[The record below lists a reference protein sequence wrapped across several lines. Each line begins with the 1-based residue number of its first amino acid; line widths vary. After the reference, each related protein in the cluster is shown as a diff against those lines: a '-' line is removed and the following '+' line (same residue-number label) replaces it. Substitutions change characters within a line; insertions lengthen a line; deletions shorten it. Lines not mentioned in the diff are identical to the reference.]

1 MLQQILDQMYI
12 DPELMAELS
21 EDQKQILFYKMR
33 QEQIRRWKTHEEQ
46 MEAEDKNPTCMK
58 TGKKKVQ
65 FMKARDGSDWVWVMG
80 EHPNDKSIEQILQ
93 EEALLTAAKLA
104 EAEAK
109 ILREKEEAEL
119 QKRLEEERQR
129 LQKEKEERENEMK
142 RQQEEAALYQSIKE
156 ARLALERMEL
166 EKKRQEEEERKR
178 LAEIEHSINSKQD
191 GRVSNKSQSLILN
204 SPFLSE
210 KEKEAKRKSREFSDL
225 MREKRSSEIYTSLLK
240 KRESMEKL
248 AEENQS
254 EVETNW
260 QEQEKKA
267 KEAELQMREKARQ
280 ARTEYRESLRRSMNI
295 LQATQVLQN
304 STKPAPSNNKPPLP
318 PKKHLIVTSAPG
330 ITNKKPRPLRPK
342 NREQVVSWFQK
353 DEKQKGSGLDPKTGK
368 VAEWFHGIINRSEAE
383 AILQDKKSG
392 SFLIRVSERVWGY
405 TLSLKETS
413 GLKHFLIDASDL
425 GYQFFGAD
433 QTIHDSLAS
442 LVLFHKDN
450 AITVSGQEKLLYPFL
465 CRCHEVIM

>member
-33 QEQIRRWKTHEEQ
+33 QEQIRRWKIHEEQ
-46 MEAEDKNPTCMK
+46 MEVEDKNP

-109 ILREKEEAEL
+109 VLREKEEAEL

-166 EKKRQEEEERKR
+166 EKKRQEEEEKKR
-178 LAEIEHSINSKQD
+178 LAEIE
-191 GRVSNKSQSLILN
+191 
-204 SPFLSE
+204 E
-210 KEKEAKRKSREFSDL
+210 KEKEAKRRSREFSDL

-295 LQATQVLQN
+295 LQATQFLQN
-304 STKPAPSNNKPPLP
+304 STKPAPPNNKPPLP

-450 AITVSGQEKLLYPFL
+450 PITFVSLP
-465 CRCHEVIM
+465 

>member
-46 MEAEDKNPTCMK
+46 MEAEDKNPTHK
-58 TGKKKVQ
+58 QVFVLVATLTGKKKVQ
-65 FMKARDGSDWVWVMG
+65 FMKARDGGDWVWVMG

-109 ILREKEEAEL
+109 VLREKEEAEL

-260 QEQEKKA
+260 QEQG
-267 KEAELQMREKARQ
+267 R
-280 ARTEYRESLRRSMNI
+280 
-295 LQATQVLQN
+295 
-304 STKPAPSNNKPPLP
+304 
-318 PKKHLIVTSAPG
+318 
-330 ITNKKPRPLRPK
+330 
-342 NREQVVSWFQK
+342 
-353 DEKQKGSGLDPKTGK
+353 
-368 VAEWFHGIINRSEAE
+368 
-383 AILQDKKSG
+383 
-392 SFLIRVSERVWGY
+392 
-405 TLSLKETS
+405 
-413 GLKHFLIDASDL
+413 
-425 GYQFFGAD
+425 
-433 QTIHDSLAS
+433 
-442 LVLFHKDN
+442 
-450 AITVSGQEKLLYPFL
+450 
-465 CRCHEVIM
+465 